1 MIKMLFHGTLCDATL
16 LLIVS
21 PSLQDSRSQCDVLRE
36 WNEKWKW
43 WKRNLISVVWNLD
56 PKIRNREESNGR
68 ENGEIKNLQFHSL
81 SLLSLVF
88 PSIFGL
94 LYTLLKGYFLLSVC
108 YSIGQL
114 LNICRLPLFQLS
126 TFLVCREPFI
136 NVPADWSISLVRY
149 PSIILLTKEVELAS
163 LMSWYCI

>member
-81 SLLSLVF
+81 FNFPGFPFHLWIAIHSVKGILSIVCLLFYRSIAKYMQVTVVPTFHVLSLQRAIHKC
-88 PSIFGL
+88 PCW
-94 LYTLLKGYFLLSVC
+94 LKH
-108 YSIGQL
+108 
-114 LNICRLPLFQLS
+114 
-126 TFLVCREPFI
+126 
-136 NVPADWSISLVRY
+136 
-149 PSIILLTKEVELAS
+149 
-163 LMSWYCI
+163 